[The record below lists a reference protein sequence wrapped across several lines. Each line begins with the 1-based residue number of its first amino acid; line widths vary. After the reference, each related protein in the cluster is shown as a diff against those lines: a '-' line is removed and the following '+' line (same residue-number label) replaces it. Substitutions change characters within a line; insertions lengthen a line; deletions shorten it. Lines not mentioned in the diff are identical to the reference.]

1 MLMVPAVLLCVVV
14 GITDGDTITAR
25 CDAAPDAPA
34 QTITVRLAEVDAPE
48 KAQPYGN
55 RSRQHLGALCFK
67 QRAEVRPIGAGG
79 GVDRYERVVAHVSC
93 NGTDANAAQVR
104 AGMAWPSRAT
114 SPMDGCTGSRTTH
127 ELHAVAFGP
136 MRGQWRHGTGERV
149 PTEVA
154 ARQCDLS
161 SPSRGWDGS
170 RCMV

>member
-1 MLMVPAVLLCVVV
+1 MLIVPAVLLCVVV
-14 GITDGDTITAR
+14 GVTDGDTITAR
-25 CDAAPDAPA
+25 CDAGADAPA

-104 AGMAWPSRAT
+104 AGMAWAFPRYVT
-114 SPMDGCTGSRTTH
+114 DGWLYWQQDDAR
-127 ELHAVAFGP
+127 
-136 MRGQWRHGTGERV
+136 
-149 PTEVA
+149 A
-154 ARQCDLS
+154 AR
-161 SPSRGWDGS
+161 RGLWADARPVAPWDWRKGS
-170 RCMV
+170 H